1 MLNLNFIADCIK
13 EFLYLAP
20 HNQKFIFSE
29 TAQVL
34 HKSASSKKDFSGY
47 KAATGWHAI
56 QMYAG
61 NLLAQPWRKEY
72 RQLNVCNA
80 NISIFKIIPSVS
92 FIVKHILVLQ
102 CGSLKAANR
111 PLYFENH

>member
-1 MLNLNFIADCIK
+1 MLKYFISECINDY
-13 EFLYLAP
+13 LCLAP
-20 HNQKFIFSE
+20 HNQKFVFQE

-34 HKSASSKKDFSGY
+34 HRSASSKKDFSGY

-72 RQLNVCNA
+72 RQINVTN
-80 NISIFKIIPSVS
+80 NNFNSMREGWF
-92 FIVKHILVLQ
+92 
-102 CGSLKAANR
+102 
-111 PLYFENH
+111 